1 MFLVK
6 QDFDINDFLKALGF
20 VAPKGFQVDYIMTP
34 ENEGTPAQQAN
45 VNMFASTA
53 NLTPQPQPGIKYLK
67 KDLSNIKSFSDN
79 YFAPSN
85 DQVNLVSFPAH
96 TQKPNPAVV
105 GGVANEVANAQKTNY
120 TLLKSPDSGAVQVVE
135 NQANNITLLLK
146 ESDAFPRNTLI
157 NLKRS

>member
-45 VNMFASTA
+45 VNMFASVA
-53 NLTPQPQPGIKYLK
+53 NLTPQPQLGVKYMK
-67 KDLSNIKSFSDN
+67 KDLSNIKSFSDD
-79 YFAPSN
+79 YFAPIN
-85 DQVNLVSFPAH
+85 DQANLTSFPIH
-96 TQKPNPAVV
+96 TQKPNPVIATPD
-105 GGVANEVANAQKTNY
+105 ASNMAATQKTDY
-120 TLLKSPDSGAVQVVE
+120 TLLKSPDAGAVQVVE

-146 ESDAFPRNTLI
+146 ESGAFPRNTLL